1 VQIPIPIPIGAVHRA
16 TVQGAVWKRVSCER
30 CQQPYAYLLE
40 LEARGEDHDLLF
52 LDSAG
57 SAERARQQAEQNLAE
72 KSRNVVLPV
81 PCPNCGFYQEEMAQR
96 LKEEAS
102 INRLQITGLAM
113 ALLSLIPLAF
123 GVPYLWVLTVILAVT
138 GVSLLAWGYVVAARF
153 DPNAGDCEARKA
165 IGQLHAVWGA
175 QLSELLAMNG
185 SAKPAAEPDR
195 GSK

>member
-1 VQIPIPIPIGAVHRA
+1 M
-16 TVQGAVWKRVSCER
+16 VWKRVSCER

-81 PCPNCGFYQEEMAQR
+81 PCPMCGFYQEEMAQR

-102 INRLQITGLAM
+102 INRLQIVGLAM
-113 ALLSLIPLAF
+113 TLLSLVPLAF

-153 DPNAGDCEARKA
+153 DPNESDCEARKA
-165 IGQLHAVWGA
+165 IGQRHAVWGE
-175 QLSELLAMNG
+175 QLTELLEMG
-185 SAKPAAEPDR
+185 PGDEPDAQPDH
-195 GSK
+195 GTAI